1 MQKSLAEGFGLTVAE
16 AMWKSKPVVATRV
29 GGIQDQI
36 VDGES
41 GVLIDD
47 PADLA
52 ATGEAINR
60 LLDDPDRAQAIGESA
75 HERVRRSFLGT
86 RHLAQYMQL
95 IEQMLR
101 SDGQD
106 GGQRGLGA
114 RSRRDSWP
122 KKPDPTHRS

>member
-1 MQKSLAEGFGLTVAE
+1 MVNAIQRRADVIVQKSLAEGFGLTVAE

-47 PADLA
+47 PTDLA
-52 ATGEAINR
+52 RRERRSTGSWTN
-60 LLDDPDRAQAIGESA
+60 PNGAQAIGASA
-75 HERVRRSFLGT
+75 HERVRHSFLGT

-106 GGQRGLGA
+106 
-114 RSRRDSWP
+114 RSEADLET
-122 KKPDPTHRS
+122 KTKEE